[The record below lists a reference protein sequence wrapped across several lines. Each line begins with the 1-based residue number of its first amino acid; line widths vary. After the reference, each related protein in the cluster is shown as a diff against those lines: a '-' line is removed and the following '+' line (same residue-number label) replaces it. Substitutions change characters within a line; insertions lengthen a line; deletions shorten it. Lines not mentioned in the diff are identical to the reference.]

1 MDRIVFITLKKE
13 GHFQFNHPLCPSVE
27 RVVAIIYVAL
37 IFLLFFF
44 FFPLQGGKGCFK
56 DKILFPSTLLRD
68 LMKVST
74 VAKNYFK

>member
-1 MDRIVFITLKKE
+1 MVGILQWIESSSSLSEKE
-13 GHFQFNHPLCPSVE
+13 GHFQFNHPYVLLSKESSCNNF
-27 RVVAIIYVAL
+27 VAI

-44 FFPLQGGKGCFK
+44 SHRVGRGCFK

-74 VAKNYFK
+74 VA